1 MVFVASP
8 AHLQLLLEG
17 MEYRSAITDVVDIV
31 RVAVYDGETADA
43 GQDGCLPARAF
54 NSTSLRFN
62 SCWVATANVTVHV
75 GPSALLLSLNLSN
88 ANHKVPSSLW
98 FALWAWL
105 VFMALA
111 GATAY
116 WHRRQRS

>member
-1 MVFVASP
+1 
-8 AHLQLLLEG
+8 
-17 MEYRSAITDVVDIV
+17 
-31 RVAVYDGETADA
+31 
-43 GQDGCLPARAF
+43 
-54 NSTSLRFN
+54 
-62 SCWVATANVTVHV
+62 VTVHV

-116 WHRRQRS
+116 WHRRQRSKELLNATD